1 MRGSIHESET
11 IFKGYVNGLGTHRPT
26 APVHRAGLANR
37 LGVPMPPPPPPART
51 RAAPHV
57 RPNRLLRKRS
67 TGMIKRWQTRN
78 FELAGHYLK
87 YSMTTEE
94 APGGGEEDGVAAP
107 EIRGAFDLS
116 GLTK

>member
-1 MRGSIHESET
+1 
-11 IFKGYVNGLGTHRPT
+11 
-26 APVHRAGLANR
+26 
-37 LGVPMPPPPPPART
+37 
-51 RAAPHV
+51 
-57 RPNRLLRKRS
+57 
-67 TGMIKRWQTRN
+67 MIKRWQSRN